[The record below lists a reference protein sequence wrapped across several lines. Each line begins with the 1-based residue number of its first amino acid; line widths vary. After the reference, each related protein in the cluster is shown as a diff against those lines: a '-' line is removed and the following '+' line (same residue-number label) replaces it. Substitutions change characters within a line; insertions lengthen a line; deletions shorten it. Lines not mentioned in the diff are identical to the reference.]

1 MKIIERRPFRPG
13 RPTAE
18 PDGTVRSRDEDG
30 ARRTDPLRRSASAGV
45 RPSVLVRRPGQGEL
59 PREVGILAVIAFV
72 VALGF
77 GIVAPA
83 IPIFASSFGVGTT
96 AVGLAVS
103 AFAFFRFVSA
113 FGGGSLVERFG
124 ERAVLT
130 TGLLVVA
137 VTTGLAGLANS
148 FPAFLILRAAG
159 GVGSAMFT
167 VSALSL
173 LLRVAPPTHRGRAAA
188 TWQGGFMLGGVAGPA
203 AGGLLAELSPRL
215 PFLLYAGFLVVASGV
230 ALLLLRPPPPRPAAS
245 SAATPDLEPD
255 AVGLRRALGSR
266 VYLTALVANLG
277 VGWVLFGVRN
287 SLVPLYVTE
296 ELGRTVAWAGAG
308 LLAGSAAQALGLLR
322 SGRLTDSW
330 GRRPSLILGAALA
343 TAAMAVLVL
352 PPTLWA
358 FLVSMAVYGLAAS
371 LLGSVPAALVGDVSP
386 ARGGRVVAVFQMS
399 ADLGAIAGPLI
410 AGWLTDVASF
420 QAAFAVTTAVVAAAL
435 AAALCLP
442 RDDRRPV
449 SPG

>member
-1 MKIIERRPFRPG
+1 MRVS
-13 RPTAE
+13 
-18 PDGTVRSRDEDG
+18 D
-30 ARRTDPLRRSASAGV
+30 
-45 RPSVLVRRPGQGEL
+45 LVRRPGQGEL
-59 PREVGILAVIAFV
+59 PREVGVLAVIAFV

-83 IPIFASSFGVGTT
+83 IPLFARQFGIGTT

-113 FGGGSLVERFG
+113 FSGGSLVERFG

-130 TGLLVVA
+130 AGLLIVA
-137 VTTGLAGLANS
+137 VTTGLAGLATS
-148 FPAFLILRAAG
+148 FPVFLALRAAG

-188 TWQGGFMLGGVAGPA
+188 TWQGGFMLGGLAGPA

-215 PFLLYAGFLVVASGV
+215 PFLLYAGFLLVASAV
-230 ALLLLRPPPPRPAAS
+230 ALLMLRPAPVVRTDAGAPAGAG
-245 SAATPDLEPD
+245 PDLAPD
-255 AVGLRRALGSR
+255 PLGLHRALRSR
-266 VYLTALVANLG
+266 AYLAALVANLG
-277 VGWVLFGVRN
+277 VGWFLFGVRN

-296 ELGRTVAWAGAG
+296 ELGRSVAWAGAG

-322 SGRLTDSW
+322 SGRLTDTW
-330 GRRPSLILGAALA
+330 GRRPALILGAALA
-343 TAAMAVLVL
+343 TASMAVLVL
-352 PPTLWA
+352 PPALWA
-358 FLVSMAVYGLAAS
+358 FLLSMAGYGLAAA

-399 ADLGAIAGPLI
+399 ADLGAIAGPLV

-435 AAALCLP
+435 AAALSLP
-442 RDDRRPV
+442 RDERGPA
-449 SPG
+449 SAAG

>member
-1 MKIIERRPFRPG
+1 MRVS
-13 RPTAE
+13 
-18 PDGTVRSRDEDG
+18 D
-30 ARRTDPLRRSASAGV
+30 
-45 RPSVLVRRPGQGEL
+45 LVRRPGQGEL
-59 PREVGILAVIAFV
+59 PREVGVLAVIAFV

-83 IPIFASSFGVGTT
+83 IPLFARQFGIGTT

-113 FGGGSLVERFG
+113 FSGGSLVERFG

-130 TGLLVVA
+130 AGLLIVA
-137 VTTGLAGLANS
+137 VTTGLAGLATS
-148 FPAFLILRAAG
+148 FPVFLALRAAG

-188 TWQGGFMLGGVAGPA
+188 TWQGGFMLGGLAGPA

-215 PFLLYAGFLVVASGV
+215 PFLLYAGFLLVASAV
-230 ALLLLRPPPPRPAAS
+230 ALLMLRPAPAVRAD
-245 SAATPDLEPD
+245 AGAPAGAGPDLAPD
-255 AVGLRRALGSR
+255 PLGLHRALRSR
-266 VYLTALVANLG
+266 AYLAALVANLG

-296 ELGRTVAWAGAG
+296 ELGRSVAWAGAG

-322 SGRLTDSW
+322 SGRLTDTW
-330 GRRPSLILGAALA
+330 GRRPALILGAALA
-343 TAAMAVLVL
+343 TASMAVLVL
-352 PPTLWA
+352 PPALWA
-358 FLVSMAVYGLAAS
+358 FLLSMAGYGLAAA

-399 ADLGAIAGPLI
+399 ADLGAIAGPLV

-435 AAALCLP
+435 AAALSLP
-442 RDDRRPV
+442 RDERGPA
-449 SPG
+449 SAAG

>member
-1 MKIIERRPFRPG
+1 M
-13 RPTAE
+13 
-18 PDGTVRSRDEDG
+18 
-30 ARRTDPLRRSASAGV
+30 RTGRRS
-45 RPSVLVRRPGQGEL
+45 EL
-59 PREVGILAVIAFV
+59 PREVGVLAVIAFV

-83 IPIFASSFGVGTT
+83 IPLFARDFGVGRT

-113 FGGGSLVERFG
+113 FGGGALIERFG
-124 ERAVLT
+124 ERLVLAA
-130 TGLLVVA
+130 GLGIVA
-137 VTTGLAGLANS
+137 VTTGLAGLAGS
-148 FPAFLILRAAG
+148 FPVFLALRAAG

-188 TWQGGFMLGGVAGPA
+188 TWQGGFILGGIAGPA

-215 PFLLYAGFLVVASGV
+215 PFFLYAGFLIVAGAV
-230 ALLLLRPPPPRPAAS
+230 GLALLRTAPAGPAGPH
-245 SAATPDLEPD
+245 AAGPDLEQGPVPLG
-255 AVGLRRALGSR
+255 AALRTRA
-266 VYLTALVANLG
+266 YIAALVANLG

-308 LLAGSAAQALGLLR
+308 LLAGSLAQALGLLR
-322 SGRLTDSW
+322 SGRLVDQW
-330 GRRPSLILGAALA
+330 GRRPSLVLGSALA
-343 TAAMAVLVL
+343 TASLLVLVL
-352 PPTLWA
+352 PPQLTL
-358 FLVSMAVYGLAAS
+358 FLLSMATFGLAAS
-371 LLGSVPAALVGDVSP
+371 FLASAPAALVADISP

-399 ADLGAIAGPLI
+399 ADLGAIAGPLV

-420 QAAFAVTTAVVAAAL
+420 QWAFAASAAVL
-435 AAALCLP
+435 AAGLLASLSLP
-442 RDDRRPV
+442 REKRPTANL
-449 SPG
+449 